1 MAGGG
6 GVGRNSGRML
16 ESELAFLVVI
26 STAVTY
32 TANSCLTGFL
42 RAAPDTG
49 QWSNILHYIS
59 EIQNILCLIQ
69 EKKMIIT
76 CQNWQE

>member
-49 QWSNILHYIS
+49 Q
-59 EIQNILCLIQ
+59 
-69 EKKMIIT
+69 
-76 CQNWQE
+76 